1 MSTPAHSGDT
11 RSFAALRHPGYRG
24 YIIGG
29 FCAMLGDS
37 IEHVISYW
45 MIYQAFHSP
54 MLGGFAIFSH
64 WLPFLLF
71 SVYSGALADRFDP
84 RRMMQIGMLMFML
97 ASLGWGILAL
107 TGALEPW
114 HAMVLLSIH
123 GLAGVINSPAQ
134 QMLIHDI
141 VGPKELQSAVR
152 TNASARTVGQL
163 AGPAIGG
170 AFMVLLGP
178 EWGLLANALCYVP
191 QLVWLARAPY
201 GHKYRTDR
209 AGDAPGGEGAAP
221 RPARASGFR
230 DLFATL
236 REISSN
242 RTIVSML
249 CVAGGYAL
257 FVGNAY
263 QAQMPEFAH
272 DLGHGE
278 AGWHYSMLLGAHAA
292 GALIAAFVLE
302 SRGLMLA
309 RPSVAIRLAMLWC
322 FVMAGFAL
330 SESYALSVALLFTAG
345 LLDLTFSSMA
355 QTMVQLEAPPHL
367 RGRVIGLYNTFGQ
380 GLRAFSGVT
389 IGAGG
394 ALIGVH
400 WSLALCAM
408 ILFAAMSVLLALM
421 GRR

>member
-1 MSTPAHSGDT
+1 MNSPSRAGEI
-11 RSFAALRHPGYRG
+11 RSFAALRHPGFRG
-24 YIIGG
+24 YMLGG
-29 FCAMLGDS
+29 FAAMLGDS

-45 MIYQAFHSP
+45 MIYQTFHSP
-54 MLGGFAIFSH
+54 LLGGFAIFSH
-64 WLPFLLF
+64 WIPFLLF

-84 RRMMQIGMLMFML
+84 RRMMQVGMLMFMCS
-97 ASLGWGILAL
+97 SLGWGILVL
-107 TGALEPW
+107 TGTLEAW
-114 HAMVLLSIH
+114 HAMVLLSVH

-141 VGPKELQSAVR
+141 VGPRELQSAVR
-152 TNASARTVGQL
+152 TNSSARTVGQL

-178 EWGLLANALCYVP
+178 EWGVLANALCYVP
-191 QLVWLARAPY
+191 QLIWLSRAPY
-201 GHKYRTDR
+201 GHKYR
-209 AGDAPGGEGAAP
+209 AEHEGDSPGHEGAAP
-221 RPARASGFR
+221 RPIRSSGFGAM
-230 DLFATL
+230 FATI
-236 REISSN
+236 RQIWGN

-249 CVAGGYAL
+249 CLAGGYAL

-263 QAQMPEFAH
+263 QAQMPEFAN

-278 AGWHYSMLLGAHAA
+278 GGWHYSMLLAAHAA
-292 GALIAAFVLE
+292 GALIAAIALE

-330 SESYALSVALLFTAG
+330 SESYALSVLLLFTAG
-345 LLDLTFSSMA
+345 LLDLTFGSMA
-355 QTMVQLEAPPHL
+355 QTLVQLEAPAQL
-367 RGRVIGLYNTFGQ
+367 RGRVLGLYNTFGQ

-408 ILFAAMSVLLALM
+408 VFFATMSVLLALM

>member
-1 MSTPAHSGDT
+1 MSKPAPESGIRT
-11 RSFAALRHPGYRG
+11 FAALRHPGYRG
-24 YIIGG
+24 YITGG
-29 FCAMLGDS
+29 FGAMLGDS

-45 MIYQAFHSP
+45 MIFQTFHSP

-64 WLPFLLF
+64 WIPFLLL

-84 RRMMQIGMLMFML
+84 RRMMQVGMLMFM
-97 ASLGWGILAL
+97 ASSLGWGILFL
-107 TGALEPW
+107 TGTLQAW

-152 TNASARTVGQL
+152 INTSARTVGQL

-170 AFMVLLGP
+170 ALMVLLGP
-178 EWGLLANALCYVP
+178 EWGVLVNALCYVP
-191 QLVWLARAPY
+191 QLIWLARAPY
-201 GHKYRTDR
+201 GHKYREKH
-209 AGDAPGGEGAAP
+209 EGAPP
-221 RPARASGFR
+221 RPIRTSGFGEM
-230 DLFATL
+230 FATL
-236 REISSN
+236 REIRAN
-242 RTIVSML
+242 RTIVTML
-249 CVAGGYAL
+249 GLAGIYAL

-272 DLGHGE
+272 DLGHGD

-292 GALIAAFVLE
+292 GALIAAILLE

-309 RPSVAIRLAMLWC
+309 RPSIAIRLAMVWC

-330 SESYALSVALLFTAG
+330 SESYALSVLLLFTAG
-345 LLDLTFSSMA
+345 LLDLTFGSMA
-355 QTMVQLEAPPHL
+355 QTLVQIESPPQL

-380 GLRAFSGVT
+380 GLRAFSGAT

-408 ILFAAMSVLLALM
+408 IMFTAMSVLLALS

>member
-1 MSTPAHSGDT
+1 MSKPAPESGIRT
-11 RSFAALRHPGYRG
+11 FAALRHPGYRG
-24 YIIGG
+24 YITGG
-29 FCAMLGDS
+29 FGAMLGDS

-45 MIYQAFHSP
+45 MIFQTFHSP

-64 WLPFLLF
+64 WIPFLLL

-84 RRMMQIGMLMFML
+84 RRMMQVGMLMFM
-97 ASLGWGILAL
+97 ASSLGWGILFL
-107 TGALEPW
+107 TGTMQAW

-152 TNASARTVGQL
+152 INTSARTVGQL

-178 EWGLLANALCYVP
+178 EWGVLVNALCYVP
-191 QLVWLARAPY
+191 QLIWLARAPY
-201 GHKYRTDR
+201 GHKYREKH
-209 AGDAPGGEGAAP
+209 EGAPP
-221 RPARASGFR
+221 RPIRTSG
-230 DLFATL
+230 LGEMFATL
-236 REISSN
+236 REIRAN
-242 RTIVSML
+242 RTIVTML
-249 CVAGGYAL
+249 GLAGIYAL

-272 DLGHGE
+272 DLGHGD

-292 GALIAAFVLE
+292 GALIAAILLE

-309 RPSVAIRLAMLWC
+309 RPSIAIRLAMVWC

-330 SESYALSVALLFTAG
+330 SESYALSVLLLFTAG
-345 LLDLTFSSMA
+345 LLDLTFGSMA
-355 QTMVQLEAPPHL
+355 QTLVQIESPPQL

-380 GLRAFSGVT
+380 GLRAFSGAT

-408 ILFAAMSVLLALM
+408 IMFTAMSVLLALS

>member
-1 MSTPAHSGDT
+1 MGTPAPDSGIRT
-11 RSFAALRHPGYRG
+11 FAALRHPGYRG
-24 YIIGG
+24 YITGG
-29 FCAMLGDS
+29 FAAMLGDS

-45 MIYQAFHSP
+45 MIFQTFHSP

-64 WLPFLLF
+64 WIPFLLL

-84 RRMMQIGMLMFML
+84 RRMMQVGMLMFM
-97 ASLGWGILAL
+97 ASSLGWGVLFL
-107 TGALEPW
+107 TGTLQAW

-152 TNASARTVGQL
+152 INTSARTVGQL

-178 EWGLLANALCYVP
+178 EWGVLANALCYVP
-191 QLVWLARAPY
+191 QLIWLARAPY
-201 GHKYRTDR
+201 GHKYREKH
-209 AGDAPGGEGAAP
+209 EGAPP
-221 RPARASGFR
+221 RPIRTSGFGEM
-230 DLFATL
+230 FATL
-236 REISSN
+236 REIRAN
-242 RTIVSML
+242 RTIVTML
-249 CVAGGYAL
+249 CLAGIYAL

-292 GALIAAFVLE
+292 GALIAAILLE

-309 RPSVAIRLAMLWC
+309 RPSIAIRLAMVWC

-330 SESYALSVALLFTAG
+330 SESYTLSVLLLFTAG
-345 LLDLTFSSMA
+345 LLDLTFGSMA
-355 QTMVQLEAPPHL
+355 QTLVQIESPPQL

-380 GLRAFSGVT
+380 GLRAFSGAT

-408 ILFAAMSVLLALM
+408 IMFTAMSVLLALS

>member
-1 MSTPAHSGDT
+1 MSTIQGNGDT
-11 RSFAALRHPGYRG
+11 QSFAALRHPGYRG
-24 YIIGG
+24 YITGG

-45 MIYQAFHSP
+45 MIFQTFHSP
-54 MLGGFAIFSH
+54 LLSGFAIFSH
-64 WLPFLLF
+64 WMPFLLF

-84 RRMMQIGMLMFML
+84 RRMMQVGMLMFMS
-97 ASLGWGILAL
+97 ASIGWGVLFI
-107 TGALEPW
+107 TGTLQEW

-134 QMLIHDI
+134 QMLVHDI
-141 VGPKELQSAVR
+141 VGPKQLQSAVR
-152 TNASARTVGQL
+152 TNTSARTIGQL

-178 EWGLLANALCYVP
+178 EWGVLINALCYVP
-191 QLVWLARAPY
+191 QFIWLARAPY
-201 GHKYRTDR
+201 GHKYREKH
-209 AGDAPGGEGAAP
+209 EGAPP
-221 RPARASGFR
+221 RAMRTSGFGEM
-230 DLFATL
+230 FATL

-242 RTIVSML
+242 RTVVSML
-249 CVAGGYAL
+249 CLAAGYAL

-292 GALIAAFVLE
+292 GALFAAVALE

-309 RPSVAIRLAMLWC
+309 RPSFAIKLAMVWC
-322 FVMAGFAL
+322 FVMAGFAM
-330 SESYALSVALLFTAG
+330 SESYALSVALLFVAG
-345 LLDLTFSSMA
+345 LLDLTFGSMA
-355 QTMVQLEAPPHL
+355 QTLVQIESPAHL
-367 RGRVIGLYNTFGQ
+367 RGRVVGLYNMFGQ
-380 GLRAFSGVT
+380 GLRAFSGAT

-400 WSLALCAM
+400 WSLALAAM
-408 ILFAAMSVLLALM
+408 ILFATMSVLLALM

>member
-1 MSTPAHSGDT
+1 MSKPAPESGIRT
-11 RSFAALRHPGYRG
+11 FAALRHPGYRG
-24 YIIGG
+24 YITGG
-29 FCAMLGDS
+29 FGAMLGDS

-45 MIYQAFHSP
+45 MIFQTFHSP

-64 WLPFLLF
+64 WIPFLLL

-84 RRMMQIGMLMFML
+84 RRMMQVGMLMFM
-97 ASLGWGILAL
+97 ASSLGWGILFL
-107 TGALEPW
+107 TGTLQAW

-152 TNASARTVGQL
+152 INTSARTVGQL

-178 EWGLLANALCYVP
+178 EWGVLVNALCYVP
-191 QLVWLARAPY
+191 QLIWLARAPY
-201 GHKYRTDR
+201 GHKYREKH
-209 AGDAPGGEGAAP
+209 EGAPP
-221 RPARASGFR
+221 RPIRTSGFGEM
-230 DLFATL
+230 FATL
-236 REISSN
+236 REIRAN
-242 RTIVSML
+242 RTIVTML
-249 CVAGGYAL
+249 GLAGIYAL

-272 DLGHGE
+272 DLGHGD

-292 GALIAAFVLE
+292 GALIAAILLE

-309 RPSVAIRLAMLWC
+309 RPSIAIRLAMVWC

-330 SESYALSVALLFTAG
+330 SESYALSVLLLFTAG
-345 LLDLTFSSMA
+345 LLDLTFGSMA
-355 QTMVQLEAPPHL
+355 QTLVQIESPPQL

-380 GLRAFSGVT
+380 GLRAFSGAT

-408 ILFAAMSVLLALM
+408 IMFTAMSVLLALS